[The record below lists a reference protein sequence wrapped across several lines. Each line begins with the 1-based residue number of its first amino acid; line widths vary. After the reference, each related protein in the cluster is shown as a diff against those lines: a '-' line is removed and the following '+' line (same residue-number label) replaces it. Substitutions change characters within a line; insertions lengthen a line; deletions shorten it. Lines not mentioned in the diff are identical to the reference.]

1 MQSINYDYHAC
12 RSGAKGMQYYSMCH
26 EWVEGSYTSASVA
39 FSPSLDTYYDVGQ
52 YVQLEGLSVTAV
64 MDKNIRRLKS
74 DVFLA
79 GPGAFFVSEALK
91 QVVSALGHDLHFVKA
106 DVRYA
111 NGSAV
116 EKRYFL
122 AHAQRLQ
129 ACLDYERSDY
139 SGKPLILRRIQENEL
154 EPGYKVR
161 GIKKLCIDAARTDGL
176 DIFFLDKAVWIDPI
190 VSKALVHAVEQE
202 KLLVRFVPL

>member
-1 MQSINYDYHAC
+1 
-12 RSGAKGMQYYSMCH
+12 MQYYSMCH
-26 EWVEGSYTSASVA
+26 EWAEGSYTSASVA

-116 EKRYFL
+116 ESATSSPMRSGYR
-122 AHAQRLQ
+122 HAWITS
-129 ACLDYERSDY
+129 A
-139 SGKPLILRRIQENEL
+139 RITRESL
-154 EPGYKVR
+154 
-161 GIKKLCIDAARTDGL
+161 
-176 DIFFLDKAVWIDPI
+176 
-190 VSKALVHAVEQE
+190 
-202 KLLVRFVPL
+202 